1 MVIGETI
8 WTPQFHKHMN
18 VISEHFYLFSNYFS
32 FSAISSR
39 NGLCPLRS
47 MWLMHHSPTKTII
60 GYVDRFNIVTAH
72 LVLLLTGHRPL
83 SQNTVKLENNVP
95 TLLYKL
101 TNFYY
106 FCILILIE
114 HTPTS
119 NSATEKIL
127 LNNCCK
133 YIGT

>member
-8 WTPQFHKHMN
+8 WTPQFHEHMN

-72 LVLLLTGHRPL
+72 LVLLSTVHRPL
-83 SQNTVKLENNVP
+83 SQNIVKLENVP
-95 TLLYKL
+95 TLLYNL

-119 NSATEKIL
+119 NSATEKIR